1 MRREY
6 QIELRDSILYSIT
19 IVRSFPTIED
29 DKDNDHDDA
38 FKRESNEYF
47 RVR

>member
-6 QIELRDSILYSIT
+6 QIELRDSLLYYT